1 VRLVFFARLPFL
13 EKQLTQLLGAES
25 DVDLTVVHNVAEFA
39 AALPGA
45 DGLVMVD
52 ITPEMVPEMRAL
64 LHAPTTTLR
73 WIHVIS
79 AGRDGFDACEVPAT
93 VAITSASGAHSP
105 VLGET
110 IMAYILAFARR
121 IPEFAR
127 ATAEHKWDRD
137 VVATMTSVEQKTLA
151 IVGLGYAGRECAKRA
166 RPFGVKIIA
175 ATRTPKDEPLV
186 DEVYPLTQL
195 REVLARADYI
205 ALTIAQSPSTYHLIG
220 AEELAACKPSAY
232 LVNMARGG
240 IVDQLAVVDALK
252 SGTIAG
258 YGTDVTDPEPL
269 PADHPLW
276 SAPNT
281 IISPHCAGGS
291 SPLSQQRLAGRVM
304 ENLAKFRSGA
314 LHPA

>member
-1 VRLVFFARLPFL
+1 VRIVFFARLPFL
-13 EKQLTQLLGAES
+13 EKQLTGLLGAEP
-25 DVDLTVVHNVAEFA
+25 DVELTVVHSLDELAGV
-39 AALPGA
+39 LPGA

-52 ITPEMVPEMRAL
+52 IIPEMVPQMRGL
-64 LHAPTTTLR
+64 LRAPGTTLR
-73 WIHVIS
+73 WIHIIS
-79 AGRDGFDACEVPAT
+79 AGRDGIDACDVPASI
-93 VAITSASGAHSP
+93 VITSASGAHSP

-127 ATAEHKWDRD
+127 ATKEHKWDRD
-137 VVATMTSVEQKTLA
+137 VVPSMTSVETKTLA
-151 IVGLGYAGRECAKRA
+151 IIGLGYAGRECAKRA
-166 RPFGVKIIA
+166 RPFGMKIIA

-186 DEVYPLTQL
+186 DEVFPLSQL
-195 REVLARADYI
+195 HAVLARADYI
-205 ALTIAQSPSTYHLIG
+205 ALSIAQAPETYHLIG
-220 AEELAACKPSAY
+220 AAELAACKPSAY
-232 LVNMARGG
+232 LVNMARGA
-240 IVDQLAVVDALK
+240 IVDQLAVAEALHA
-252 SGTIAG
+252 GTIAG

-276 SAPNT
+276 AAPNT

-304 ENLAKFRSGA
+304 ENLAKFRAGA